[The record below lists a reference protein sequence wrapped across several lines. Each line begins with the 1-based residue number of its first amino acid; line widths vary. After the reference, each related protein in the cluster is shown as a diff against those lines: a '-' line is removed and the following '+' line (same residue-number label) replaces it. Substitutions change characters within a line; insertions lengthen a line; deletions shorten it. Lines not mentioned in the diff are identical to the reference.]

1 MLNWPL
7 VANGHL
13 DLNGYHEHFHFG
25 WISHKD
31 LELFKVADENV
42 NILIEEKNYVKI
54 TLYSDF
60 VMFKTMNS
68 ILYSQCKLSTTC
80 LRGNPDTNTP
90 SYQGENLEKSV

>member
-1 MLNWPL
+1 MLLNWPL

-13 DLNGYHEHFHFG
+13 DLNGYHEHFQFG

-54 TLYSDF
+54 TLYSDL

-68 ILYSQCKLSTTC
+68 ILYSV
-80 LRGNPDTNTP
+80 N
-90 SYQGENLEKSV
+90 